1 MFVFYVCNS
10 IKIMIMKKIICCFI
24 VLRSFG
30 IFAQTSAIDFYNA
43 AADNVKRGF
52 VSEAISDYTQAIEL
66 DSSYADAY
74 RSRGYLLER
83 INDDSGAMADYTTY
97 IVLEPANSFR
107 VLSALGKIKY
117 GLKDYSESL
126 KIFTECVAQ
135 DGVDIGL
142 KYWKAMSAYHLKDYK
157 SAIASF
163 NKAIQFNHNE
173 GNWLGYKGETEAMY
187 YRGNAKL
194 NLNDLYGAIQDY
206 SLIISRDSLQIAM
219 KYGSSVSQFTPL
231 AYYKRGLAKEKA
243 GLPFSS
249 DYKKACYYE
258 IEEACEA
265 YLAFA
270 LNHPSEANKEIIKKN
285 KNKLHK
291 KSFKLCFKDFAEEST
306 FIPISSFFDYKGL
319 RIKWDDY
326 DQFYEEE
333 DIAYSCKIQASSI
346 PIRGN
351 TIKLTLL
358 SACSGCPPHVSFEYK
373 DGRLEEQEISLR
385 ERRSGDVYT
394 LTCNDLKTIKYIHL
408 AEEECGIVFDMIFES
423 VE

>member
-1 MFVFYVCNS
+1 
-10 IKIMIMKKIICCFI
+10 
-24 VLRSFG
+24 
-30 IFAQTSAIDFYNA
+30 
-43 AADNVKRGF
+43 
-52 VSEAISDYTQAIEL
+52 
-66 DSSYADAY
+66 
-74 RSRGYLLER
+74 
-83 INDDSGAMADYTTY
+83 
-97 IVLEPANSFR
+97 
-107 VLSALGKIKY
+107 
-117 GLKDYSESL
+117 
-126 KIFTECVAQ
+126 
-135 DGVDIGL
+135 
-142 KYWKAMSAYHLKDYK
+142 
-157 SAIASF
+157 
-163 NKAIQFNHNE
+163 
-173 GNWLGYKGETEAMY
+173 
-187 YRGNAKL
+187 
-194 NLNDLYGAIQDY
+194 
-206 SLIISRDSLQIAM
+206 M

>member
-1 MFVFYVCNS
+1 
-10 IKIMIMKKIICCFI
+10 MKKIICCFI
-24 VLRSFG
+24 VFRSFG
-30 IFAQTSAIDFYNA
+30 IFAQTSAVDFYNA
-43 AADNVKRGF
+43 AEDKVKLGF

-74 RSRGYLLER
+74 QSRGFLLER

-97 IVLEPANSFR
+97 IALEPTNSFR

-117 GLKDYSESL
+117 SLKDYSESL
-126 KIFTECVAQ
+126 KIFTECVAR

-163 NKAIQFNHNE
+163 NQAIQFNHNE

-194 NLNDLYGAIQDY
+194 NLNDLDEAIQDY
-206 SLIISRDSLQIAM
+206 SLIIARDSLQIAM
-219 KYGSSVSQFTPL
+219 KYSSSVSQFTPL
-231 AYYKRGLAKEKA
+231 AYYKRGLAKGIAE
-243 GLPFSS
+243 LPFSS
-249 DYKKACYYE
+249 DYKKACYYG

-285 KNKLHK
+285 KKKLRK
-291 KSFKLCFKDFAEEST
+291 KSFRLCFKDFAEEST

-319 RIKWDDY
+319 RIKWNDY

-351 TIKLTLL
+351 TIKLTLI
-358 SACSGCPPHVSFEYK
+358 STCTSCPPKVSFEYK
-373 DGRLEEQEISLR
+373 DGRLEEQEISTK
-385 ERRSGDVYT
+385 ERRSVDVHT
-394 LTCNDLKTIKYIHL
+394 LTCDNPNTIKYIHL

-423 VE
+423 IE